1 MKKRLMKRVCALAL
15 SALLAGAV
23 IQPVG
28 ALAQEAGA
36 DQTLQGGEASQTLQG
51 GDTSQTLQGGDA
63 SQTLQGGDT
72 GQTLQGG
79 DADQTLQGGDT
90 SQTLQ
95 GGDTSQTLQGGD
107 AGQSGQNGE
116 ADQSGQNGDAGQSGQ
131 NGPQVSLKAAASAL
145 SSTYDTTKP
154 VIEQVE
160 LVRNGETL
168 TTEDQ
173 IELRIKA
180 YDAQSGIKTVTAW
193 YSMEG
198 AGSSP
203 AMSLEYDEGQG
214 LYIGTLDLGNVVA
227 GKLYFGTIQ
236 VVDQNGNYALAD
248 CYDEQGEYL
257 YWVEV
262 ENTSSIKVT
271 DIQFPIN
278 GQTVAEDDINDK
290 MQGLSLTIDQELPE
304 YSYIYMEFK
313 SQEGDTLVIN
323 VYNIDERSQF
333 TFNYWY
339 SSSYLED
346 KTVEYS
352 LERIYLQRDVGEE
365 EITFEES
372 GSYSLKVAHKA
383 SAEET
388 KGIRVTGIE
397 MTRQGEIVK
406 PGEEVEI
413 TVYAESDQEFAEY
426 AYGTAYFYAAADI
439 ADGYKYVDLIYDEQQ
454 DCWTGTFEI
463 TEDTYP
469 CEWYLSSVHISD
481 GHSQY
486 ENYSLY
492 EQGLPYYVNVFNG
505 DAFVDPV
512 QNLSISILKK
522 NENGYYVNA
531 EYINKENV
539 GRRTTLKE
547 LGITLPEFSSEVEGV
562 NQIGWIDDYG
572 NTVTEDTPLLNN
584 GYITIYASYDK
595 NAASVTYQYAA
606 DNGEQKYV
614 SQTCLVDN
622 GITYGELWEKAS
634 AYMPDDMTQQYE
646 FEKWEISDSYHSADE
661 LLPEHGYTSV
671 SMQAKYA
678 GNLMLGVSYYYYDEE
693 GYSPA
698 DWGTTK
704 TLMVKE
710 ETSLEEVM
718 KELEEPDVAM
728 YEGLRFTGWNINY
741 YGNGDDTA
749 LSNGGRFS
757 VSADYENCMIRYV
770 VDPRYE
776 NYYSGVPAPYE
787 TLVCQVAEVGDT
799 LTIPQT
805 VDGYDSVQWVNNWY
819 MDGSFVAES
828 SMTFYGFGVKSGEEN
843 TGGENTD
850 GGNTNG
856 GTENPG
862 NAGGQPSVLPSETIN
877 SVVSAINGAAAG
889 ENITV
894 AMGGA
899 TVVPKEIL
907 EAAKGKDVNIVLD
920 MGGYTW
926 TINGMDI
933 LASELKDINLEVKF
947 DTNAI
952 PSNVVKAMAGDN
964 PVRQISLTHNGDF
977 GFKATLT
984 MNAGAEYSGKYGN
997 LYYYDSDG
1005 KMVFINAGTIDESG
1019 NVSLEFSHASD
1030 YLLVMSDKQMSQAD
1044 VPDEFQTQGEGTGAE
1059 ANTNGVKTGDETN
1072 AVPYLVLMIL
1082 CAGVVGTIVVRKKYF
1097 TK

>member
-36 DQTLQGGEASQTLQG
+36 DQTLQGG
-51 GDTSQTLQGGDA
+51 
-63 SQTLQGGDT
+63 
-72 GQTLQGG
+72 
-79 DADQTLQGGDT
+79 DADQTGQSGDVGQSGQSGDA

-116 ADQSGQNGDAGQSGQ
+116 ADQSGQNGGAGQSGQNGDAGQSDQ

-145 SSTYDTTKP
+145 SATYDTTKP
-154 VIEQVE
+154 VIEQVT
-160 LVRNGETL
+160 LVQNGKTV

-173 IELRIKA
+173 IELRVKA
-180 YDAQSGIKTVTAW
+180 YDAQSGIKSVTAL
-193 YSMEG
+193 YAMEG
-198 AGSSP
+198 TYSQT
-203 AMSLEYDEGQG
+203 MILEYDEGQG
-214 LYIGTLDLGNVVA
+214 LYIGTLDLGNVAA
-227 GKLYFGTIQ
+227 GKLYFDEIK
-236 VVDQNGNYALAD
+236 VVDQNSNYELAK
-248 CYDEQGEYL
+248 CYDDDYL
-257 YWVEV
+257 YWVNV
-262 ENTSSIKVT
+262 ENASSIKVT
-271 DIQFPIN
+271 DIQFPVN
-278 GQTVAEDDINDK
+278 GQTIAEADMSDK
-290 MQGLSLTIDQELPE
+290 IQGVSLTIDQELPE
-304 YSYIYMEFK
+304 YSSVSMEFK
-313 SQEGDTLVIN
+313 SQEGDTFEIN
-323 VYNIDERSQF
+323 LYNSEGGSKF
-333 TFNYWY
+333 TFYGWY
-339 SSSYLED
+339 SSYYSED
-346 KTVEYS
+346 RTVEYS
-352 LERIYLQRDVGEE
+352 LERIYLEREIGEE
-365 EITFEES
+365 DLIFDDS
-372 GSYSLKVAHKA
+372 ASYSVKVEHKA
-383 SAEET
+383 STSES
-388 KGIRVTGIE
+388 GIRVTGIE
-397 MTRQGEIVK
+397 MTHQGETVK
-406 PGEEVEI
+406 PGDKVEL
-413 TVYAESDQEFAEY
+413 TVYAESDQGFGEY
-426 AYGTAYFYAAADI
+426 TYGTAYIYAAADI
-439 ADGYKYVDLIYDEQQ
+439 ADRYKYVDLIYDEQQ
-454 DCWTGTFEI
+454 DCLTGTFEI

-469 CEWYLSSVHISD
+469 CEWYLDQVSVHD
-481 GHSQY
+481 GYTTKYYGMSEEGY
-486 ENYSLY
+486 
-492 EQGLPYYVNVFNG
+492 PYYVNVFNG

-512 QNLSISILKK
+512 QNLSLSILKK
-522 NENGYYVNA
+522 NAGGNYVNV

-539 GRRTTLKE
+539 GRRTTLRE
-547 LGITLPEFSSEVEGV
+547 LGITLPEFSSEIEGV
-562 NQIGWIDDYG
+562 NQTGWIDEYG
-572 NTVTEDTPLLNN
+572 NAVTEDTLLLNDY
-584 GYITIYASYDK
+584 GYIAIYASYDK
-595 NAASVTYQYAA
+595 LVVPVTYYYAT

-614 SQTCLVDN
+614 SQACLIEK
-622 GITYGELWEKAS
+622 GTTYGELWEKAS
-634 AYMPDDMTQQYE
+634 AYRPDDMTQQYK

-661 LLPEHGYTSV
+661 VLSENDSYGF
-671 SMQAKYA
+671 SMRAKYE
-678 GNLMLGVSYYYYDEE
+678 GYLMIGVSYHYYDED
-693 GYSPA
+693 GYTPS
-698 DWGTTK
+698 DLGTSK

-710 ETSLEEVM
+710 GTSVEEAM
-718 KELEEPDVAM
+718 KELEEPDVVM
-728 YEGLRFTGWNINY
+728 YDGLRFTGWTTDY
-741 YGNGDDTA
+741 SGNGDDTV
-749 LSNGGRFS
+749 LSNG
-757 VSADYENCMIRYV
+757 ADFYVYANYENCMIRYV
-770 VDPRYE
+770 IDPRCESFYGE
-776 NYYSGVPAPYE
+776 VRAPYE
-787 TLVCQVAEVGDT
+787 SLVCQVAEVGET
-799 LTIPQT
+799 VTVPQT
-805 VDGYDSVQWVNNWY
+805 FDGYESIQWAYNPY
-819 MDGSFVAES
+819 AGGSFVAQYDR
-828 SMTFYGFGVKSGEEN
+828 TFYGFGVKSGE
-843 TGGENTD
+843 ENTD

-899 TVVPKEIL
+899 TVVPKAIL

-933 LASELKDINLEVKF
+933 LASDLQDINLEVKF

-952 PSNVVKAMAGDN
+952 PSNVVKALAGDN

-1044 VPDEFQTQGEGTGAE
+1044 VPDELQPQGEGTGAE